1 MASVNKLSTMNT
13 VIKALFPHHLAEL
26 FIDCFPV

>member
-13 VIKALFPHHLAEL
+13 VIKVLFPNRLAEL
-26 FIDCFPV
+26 FIYCFPV